1 MRKTL
6 LAFVLLSFFCSG
18 CGPIIGQF
26 MATGEGLK
34 SLETLSGQPPQLNAG
49 ASILVFGP
57 FAKSDDA
64 FYLCRGEDAA
74 KFSDEFI
81 RHGLRSELYLA
92 HGSAGRVTLAAAQKM
107 DAEQLRTALGL
118 TNAPDYLLSG
128 TLTRRKMTVA
138 PAHGVI
144 MEEGYE
150 LDLLDLKTQATSRYR
165 AAVKDLAQK
174 TIPDIAS
181 ALVEKFGL
189 VVKK

>member
-1 MRKTL
+1 MKRSL
-6 LAFVLLSFFCSG
+6 LAFVLLAFLLSG

-26 MATGEGLK
+26 MGSGEGLQ
-34 SLETLSGQPPQLNAG
+34 SFEVVSGQPPQLKAG

-57 FAKSDDA
+57 FAKTSDA

-92 HGSAGRVTLAAAQKM
+92 HGSAGRVKLAEAKKM
-107 DAEQLRTALGL
+107 SAEELRVALGL
-118 TNAPDYLLSG
+118 TNSPDYLLSG

-138 PAHGVI
+138 PSHGVI

-150 LDLLDLKTQATSRYR
+150 LELLDLQTQAPSHYR
-165 AAVKDLAQK
+165 AAVKDLAQE
-174 TIPDIAS
+174 TIPDVAA
-181 ALVEKFGL
+181 ALV
-189 VVKK
+189 KKLGMQISR

>member
-1 MRKTL
+1 MKRPL
-6 LAFVLLSFFCSG
+6 FAFVLLVFFLSG

-26 MATGEGLK
+26 MGSGEGLQ
-34 SLETLSGQPPQLNAG
+34 SFEVVSGEAPQLKAG

-57 FAKSDDA
+57 FAKTDDA

-92 HGSAGRVTLAAAQKM
+92 HGSAGRVTLSEAKKM
-107 DAEQLRTALGL
+107 KAEELRTALGL
-118 TNAPDYLLSG
+118 TDPPDYLLSG

-138 PAHGVI
+138 PSHGVI

-150 LDLLDLKTQATSRYR
+150 LDLLDLRAQTTSRYR
-165 AAVKDLAQK
+165 AAVKDLAQE
-174 TIPDIAS
+174 TIPDVAVVM
-181 ALVEKFGL
+181 VEKFGIA
-189 VVKK
+189 VKK